1 MTNITSSNKITPAV
15 IVINGNYIS
24 NDYRSGFKVG
34 ATSFTLKVADYFIKR
49 DLLSGFIFYKRD
61 ESLILPKITEDIIE
75 GIKCINIFFNF
86 SMKSKDVKNM
96 LEKCISI
103 LSIKNDQIIPAIVY
117 YQTDTLL
124 SYHPPHIPCCITHH
138 GPFVEDFQ
146 QHYSLEETY
155 DAFENKTKAQHL
167 NIQQMKGIETL
178 INKKYFIFQHSKLQ
192 GNFLLK
198 KGINPDNI
206 KNIIPPISIEEIT
219 KLKIENKYINDFI
232 KTNKNEL
239 LLFTAVARL
248 DYFKNID
255 LLINSAIVLLNKGI
269 PVKIFIAGDEESK
282 NIRRNKLISMV
293 PPRYQEQFFISH
305 KLSQT
310 ELFSI
315 FNKIKN
321 KSIFVC
327 TSRYETLGITPLEAA
342 LNGVCTIVPN
352 LNLIEAASYF
362 PSEYKFTYNIDSLTE
377 KIISIYEKDLFTS
390 NQQLQYISSL
400 ISKACFED
408 SMGKAWEE
416 VSISY
421 MANKKPVSECLS

>member
-1 MTNITSSNKITPAV
+1 
-15 IVINGNYIS
+15 
-24 NDYRSGFKVG
+24 
-34 ATSFTLKVADYFIKR
+34 
-49 DLLSGFIFYKRD
+49 
-61 ESLILPKITEDIIE
+61 
-75 GIKCINIFFNF
+75 
-86 SMKSKDVKNM
+86 MKSKDVKNM

-155 DAFENKTKAQHL
+155 DAFENKAKAQHL

-219 KLKIENKYINDFI
+219 ELKIENKYINDFI

-255 LLINSAIVLLNKGI
+255 LLINSAIILLNKGI

-282 NIRRNKLISMV
+282 NIRRNKLISRV
-293 PPRYQEQFFISH
+293 PPDIRNNFLYHINYPKQNYSVF
-305 KLSQT
+305 L
-310 ELFSI
+310 
-315 FNKIKN
+315 IK
-321 KSIFVC
+321 
-327 TSRYETLGITPLEAA
+327 
-342 LNGVCTIVPN
+342 
-352 LNLIEAASYF
+352 
-362 PSEYKFTYNIDSLTE
+362 
-377 KIISIYEKDLFTS
+377 
-390 NQQLQYISSL
+390 
-400 ISKACFED
+400 
-408 SMGKAWEE
+408 
-416 VSISY
+416 
-421 MANKKPVSECLS
+421 